1 MNQTRSKSNKN
12 SGGNSTSKTDDA
24 KYTYDG
30 HPLGYATF
38 KDNKAKAKL
47 RDTDSLG
54 LPIGKVDSNK
64 QKLGRPCSPPQY
76 SILNTEC

>member
-38 KDNKAKAKL
+38 KDKVKAKL
-47 RDTDSLG
+47 RDTDSLNLLKIWNYG
-54 LPIGKVDSNK
+54 EASLNK
-64 QKLGRPCSPPQY
+64 TMEANQL
-76 SILNTEC
+76 LEW